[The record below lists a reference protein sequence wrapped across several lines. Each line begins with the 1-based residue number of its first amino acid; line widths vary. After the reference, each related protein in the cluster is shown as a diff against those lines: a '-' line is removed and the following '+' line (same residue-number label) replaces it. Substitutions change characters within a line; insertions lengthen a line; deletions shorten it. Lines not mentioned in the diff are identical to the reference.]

1 MQPRVKPLTE
11 SNSILKTRAFNLFKH
26 VNVPTSLTGIT
37 QHGDEQP
44 AERGGLTSADTG
56 AIWRATRSLYRT
68 GMNPAISL
76 CLRRRG
82 EVIMDRSIGY
92 RTTHSTELF
101 TPKTPVCLFSASKA
115 VTAMLVHHLAETG
128 QIDLHDPIAR
138 YIPEYARNGKGRTS
152 IVHLLNH
159 RAGLPRIREEVDPE
173 VLFDTDRVK
182 QLLYDAEP
190 ESPSGI
196 TQAYH
201 AITGGYVLGELI
213 ERVTGETL
221 NAVLD
226 RVIRQPMG
234 MEYFTYG
241 IAENID
247 VAENSVM
254 GMKLMPP
261 MTQFIKH
268 AVGGSIE
275 QVVEVS
281 NDPRFRAA
289 VIPAGNL
296 YATAEE
302 GSRFF
307 QMLLDGG
314 RYQDKQIFHPD
325 TVKNAIRGASRRPLF
340 DRSLMIPL
348 RFSAGMMRGNPGMSV
363 FGPGAPK
370 AFGHLGFVTILCWAD
385 PQREL
390 SGALLTTGKGLIG
403 THMPRLL
410 RLQQIINQR
419 CI

>member
-1 MQPRVKPLTE
+1 MTE
-11 SNSILKTRAFNLFKH
+11 SSPILKTRAFNLFKH
-26 VNVPTSLTGIT
+26 VQVPDSLTDIT
-37 QHGDEQP
+37 VHGEEQP
-44 AERGGLTSADTG
+44 AENGGLTSADTG
-56 AIWRATRSLYRT
+56 AIWRAARGLYRS
-68 GMNPAISL
+68 GMNPAMSL

-82 EVIMDRSIGY
+82 EIIMDRSIGY
-92 RTTHSTELF
+92 RSTSSTELF
-101 TPKTPVCLFSASKA
+101 TPNTPVCLFSASKA

-138 YIPEYARNGKGRTS
+138 YIPEYAQNGKGRTS
-152 IVHLLNH
+152 ILHLLNH
-159 RAGLPRIREEVDPE
+159 RAGLPRIRENVEPD
-173 VLFDTDRVK
+173 VLFDTERVK
-182 QLLYDAEP
+182 QLLYNAEP

-213 ERVTGETL
+213 ERVTGEPL

-234 MEYFTYG
+234 MEHFRYG
-241 IAENID
+241 IDESID
-247 VAENSVM
+247 VAENAVT
-254 GMKLMPP
+254 GMKLIPP
-261 MTQFIKH
+261 FAQFIKH
-268 AVGGSIE
+268 AVGGSLE

-307 QMLLDGG
+307 QMLLNGG
-314 RYQDKQIFHPD
+314 RWQDKQIFHPD

-370 AFGHLGFVTILCWAD
+370 AFGHLGFLTIVCWAD

-390 SGALLTTGKGLIG
+390 SGALLTTGKGLLG
-403 THMPRLL
+403 THMPHML
-410 RLQQIINQR
+410 RLQQVINQR
-419 CI
+419 CV